1 MFRFT
6 IRDLLW
12 LMVVV
17 LSSVVAGF
25 VSSVGRYYEG
35 YKHGLGENAELVNL
49 RYNHERATACLKKHG
64 LWPGC
69 DEE

>member
-1 MFRFT
+1 MRLT

-12 LMVVV
+12 SIIVVV
-17 LSSVVAGF
+17 SSVVAAF
-25 VSSVGRYYEG
+25 VSSAGRFHQG
-35 YKHGLGENAELVNL
+35 YKYGLSENAELVNL

-69 DEE
+69 GEE